1 MTLRLAFILF
11 LILFICNTLH
21 AQRIELMLTT
31 GMAGYSMKDLKT
43 MNTDVQKY
51 LQFDTQVTDNFP
63 MTIQVGGH
71 FALIFSKNYKLGLL
85 YAYNSTG
92 SRVTASDY
100 SGYYRF
106 DNIVTGHTVG
116 IMNGFLVYGYK
127 AIRLDF
133 QANGGFIASDI
144 KMSETLTVA
153 DTTIS
158 SAPHYTAI
166 GFFAEPRV
174 ELSCHWKNLKGGVY
188 LGYFITPGGKIRNG
202 SGQKS
207 TYTVNWSGLRFGIE
221 IGLHQAE

>member
-1 MTLRLAFILF
+1 MNLRNTFILF
-11 LILFICNTLH
+11 LLLMCFGVH

-31 GMAGYSMKDLKT
+31 GMADYSMKDLKK
-43 MNTDVQKY
+43 MNTYVQES

-71 FALIFSKNYKLGLL
+71 FALVFSNNYKLGIL

-100 SGYYRF
+100 SGYYQF

-133 QANGGFIASDI
+133 QANAGFIASDL

-166 GFFAEPRV
+166 GFYAEPRV
-174 ELSCHWKNLKGGVY
+174 ELSCHWKNLKGGFY
-188 LGYFITPGGKIRNG
+188 LGYCINPGGKIRNG

-207 TYTVNWSGLRFGIE
+207 NYTINWSGLRFGIE